1 MIKLAVKR
9 LDPSVPLP
17 VHAREGDAGLDLH
30 AAHDLTLEPGARGVV
45 GTGLAIAIPAGY
57 AGLVLPRSGLAL
69 THGLTILN
77 TPGLVD
83 SGYRGEVKI
92 LLVNHDAKPVTLK
105 RGQRVA
111 QLVIQR
117 VERAELNEVSELPS
131 SQRGTGGFGSTGY

>member
-1 MIKLAVKR
+1 VIKLAVKR

-17 VHAREGDAGLDLH
+17 VRAREGDAGLDLH

-92 LLVNHDAKPVTLK
+92 LLVNHDAKPVTLT

-117 VERAELNEVSELPS
+117 VEPAELVEVSELPS